1 MNSVRACSAEDVRD
15 GSALRVELDG
25 NAVCVARIG
34 EEWFAIG
41 DVCSHADFSLADG
54 EVWADEYEIECPKHG
69 AMFSLRTG
77 EPQTLPATV
86 AVAVYPIAVIGDDVM
101 VEVS

>member
-1 MNSVRACSAEDVRD
+1 MTSLRVCGVDEVRD
-15 GSALRVELDG
+15 GSALRFDVGG
-25 NAVCVARIG
+25 NPVCVAHIG
-34 EEWFAIG
+34 DEWFAID

-54 EVWADEYEIECPKHG
+54 EVWVDEFEIECPKHG

-86 AVAVYPIAVIGDDVM
+86 AVSVYPIAVHGDDVM
-101 VEVS
+101 VEV